1 MMLKCGLLGKKL
13 GHSYSPAIHARLG
26 DYEYRLYEMQ
36 EEELEYFLKNGDWNG
51 LNVTIPY
58 KKTVVKYCDELS
70 DVALETGSVNTL
82 VRRDDGTIRGDNTDV
97 YGFYDTAVK
106 SKVVFEGKK
115 VLVLGSGGASSA
127 VCAALKRLKADLTVI
142 SRRGDNNY
150 GNITKHA
157 DAEIIVNTTPVGMY
171 PDNLNSPLDI
181 SVFPK
186 LSAVFDVV
194 YNPALTGILLQA
206 EKRGLY
212 FCNGLH
218 MLVSQ
223 ARRSSEIFTGIKLDD
238 EITDKITNELS
249 ISMKNLVLIGMPG
262 NGKTTIANELARMTK
277 RPVFDSDEKIISD
290 NERSSPDIFAADG
303 EEVFRELETKALKEL
318 AKASGSIISTGGG
331 CVTRDENF
339 DILHQNG
346 IIILIIRDIEE
357 LAREGR
363 PLSAGDLYEMVRI
376 RKPLYRRFA
385 DIIVYNDRKPEEAA
399 IKILEELGERSK

>member
-13 GHSYSPAIHARLG
+13 GHSYSPAIHTRLG

-181 SVFPK
+181 SVFPQ
-186 LSAVFDVV
+186 LEAVFDVV
-194 YNPALTGILLQA
+194 YNPSVTGILLQA

-262 NGKTTIANELARMTK
+262 SGKTTIANELARMTK
-277 RPVFDSDEKIISD
+277 RPVFDSDEKIIRD
-290 NERSSPDIFAADG
+290 NERSIPDIFAADG

-346 IIILIIRDIEE
+346 IIILIIRDVEE

>member
-127 VCAALKRLKADLTVI
+127 VCAALKQLEADLTVI

-157 DAEIIVNTTPVGMY
+157 DADIIVNTTPVGMY

-206 EKRGLY
+206 EKRGIY

-249 ISMKNLVLIGMPG
+249 VSMKNLVLIGMPG
-262 NGKTTIANELARMTK
+262 SGKTTIANELARMTK
-277 RPVFDSDEKIISD
+277 RPVFDSDEKIIRD
-290 NERSSPDIFAADG
+290 NERSIPDIFAADG

-346 IIILIIRDIEE
+346 IIILIIRDVEE

-385 DIIVYNDRKPEEAA
+385 DIVVYNDRKPEEAA